1 MTNHVYYRAV
11 RKGADNTET
20 KIVVAVVGVV
30 VVPVVHLAVVVV
42 VVVTATTVIAVVAVV
57 RVNIPAPQ
65 VILKAYPPIF
75 RIFPIDPLN
84 QLKTLF

>member
-20 KIVVAVVGVV
+20 KVVVAVVGVV

-42 VVVTATTVIAVVAVV
+42 VVVTATTVIAVVVV
-57 RVNIPAPQ
+57 RVDIPAPQ
-65 VILKAYPPIF
+65 VILKAYPLF
-75 RIFPIDPLN
+75 LEYF
-84 QLKTLF
+84 QLIR

>member
-20 KIVVAVVGVV
+20 KVVVAVVGVV

-42 VVVTATTVIAVVAVV
+42 VVVTATTVIAVVAVA

-65 VILKAYPPIF
+65 VILKAYPLF
-75 RIFPIDPLN
+75 SEYF
-84 QLKTLF
+84 QLIR